1 MPYKFTF
8 DISKAPQHFFIELAI
23 VGNQM
28 GIQKV
33 FEKTLQELI
42 RKFGIDE
49 VTGLNIQDA
58 VVLIQDLLKMQ
69 TLNLIQKQEFLQ
81 TKKRALFL
89 PHCCRKHM
97 DSQCQAVFE
106 PSLTSYVCAHC
117 SPDCFV
123 NRAERIASEKGYD
136 VYVLSGGSCMPN
148 ILKQKKY
155 EGVVGVACG
164 PEVMMAGEKLSSM
177 GMAWQS
183 VPLLKNGCANTF
195 FNMET
200 LMKTL

>member
-89 PHCCRKHM
+89 
-97 DSQCQAVFE
+97 
-106 PSLTSYVCAHC
+106 VCKNLPRSIMFTAC
-117 SPDCFV
+117 KSIRSWSKTKESERFSPV
-123 NRAERIASEKGYD
+123 ASCILNLKMISCNFLIT
-136 VYVLSGGSCMPN
+136 VLCMPF
-148 ILKQKKY
+148 
-155 EGVVGVACG
+155 
-164 PEVMMAGEKLSSM
+164 
-177 GMAWQS
+177 W
-183 VPLLKNGCANTF
+183 
-195 FNMET
+195 
-200 LMKTL
+200 

>member
-1 MPYKFTF
+1 
-8 DISKAPQHFFIELAI
+8 
-23 VGNQM
+23 M
-28 GIQKV
+28 GMQKV

-42 RKFGIDE
+42 RKFRIQE
-49 VTGLNIQDA
+49 VTGLNVQDA

-69 TLNLIQKQEFLQ
+69 TLNLTQKQEFLQ

-89 PHCCRKHM
+89 PHCCRKYM
-97 DSQCQAVFE
+97 DSQCQAVFD
-106 PSLTSYVCAHC
+106 PGLTSYVCAHC

-123 NRAERIASEKGYD
+123 NKAEHIAKEKGYD

-164 PEVMMAGEKLSSM
+164 PEVIMSGEKLSSM

-200 LMKTL
+200 LIKTL